1 MKPSTDRCFCGR
13 LLEQCD
19 EWVCIIES
27 RSRAAL
33 SAGERAD
40 LPEVRGEPA
49 MPVDGPTLAPH
60 GERTQGKPQ
69 SIGGTP
75 EMSARPGYR
84 VPALERRYPPGC
96 PDPDWCAG
104 NNVCYLGMYARGPDL
119 DAAPD
124 IPSECFYPGGD
135 ACSWVEP
142 PGVGASDGRGC
153 VDQPL
158 IARS

>member
-1 MKPSTDRCFCGR
+1 VLGENRATVSFVIYLRRRQHRPAMHGLQWNNPMKPSTDRCFCGR

-104 NNVCYLGMYARGPDL
+104 NNVCYW
-119 DAAPD
+119 
-124 IPSECFYPGGD
+124 EC
-135 ACSWVEP
+135 
-142 PGVGASDGRGC
+142 
-153 VDQPL
+153 
-158 IARS
+158 IRSYEGE